1 MHGIRHSAPACQ
13 PHATSA
19 GPPSLSLNHLPSPC
33 QSFDT
38 FGDFGNLFGRR
49 LFQADA
55 LTDPFAAPG
64 GTGAGNSAAASDP
77 FAAASSSGG
86 DPFAAGSGGG
96 SADPFAAAGG
106 GSTDPFATSTSTDA
120 AAAAIADVAWDL
132 GGGFISGMAGGAC
145 VGGSWGH
152 GPLAGSGPGKLPCP
166 AAMSC

>member
-1 MHGIRHSAPACQ
+1 M
-13 PHATSA
+13 
-19 GPPSLSLNHLPSPC
+19 PPLLCCVLISLTHLPPPC

-38 FGDFGNLFGRR
+38 LGDFGNLFGRR

-55 LTDPFAAPG
+55 LADPFAAPG
-64 GTGAGNSAAASDP
+64 GSTGASNSAAATDP
-77 FAAASSSGG
+77 FAAASGSGG

-96 SADPFAAAGG
+96 ADPFAAASG
-106 GSTDPFATSTSTDA
+106 GSADPFATSTSTDA

-152 GPLAGSGPGKLPCP
+152 AALAGSGPGKLPRP
-166 AAMSC
+166 AAMHCCMPSVGLRP